1 MNTELPATSL
11 IICTRNRPQ
20 LLSDTVDS
28 VLAGHEVPTEIVI
41 IDQSA
46 QPHAILA
53 TLKPD
58 RACEIQYVWSHSI
71 GLSRARNEGLAA
83 AHHEWIAIIDDDMYV
98 HLDWFGAL
106 MRALI
111 GASPCAVVTGQVQPS
126 ASEVAGGFAPSTI
139 EDQTPAVYQGRVPT
153 EVLNAGNMAL
163 HSSMIQTVGSFDVRL
178 GAGSTFRSAEDN
190 DLGYRL
196 LEAGYRVLYV
206 PAAIVYHR
214 AWRSKREYVP
224 LRWSYGFGRGAFF
237 AKHLNWHDRFM
248 LRRMLTAFGQYFG
261 RLVRYALVR
270 SRQQTIGDAVFIL
283 GMFSGSMKWL
293 LTQTRSN

>member
-1 MNTELPATSL
+1 MNMTLPATSL

-28 VLAGHEVPTEIVI
+28 VLTGHVVPTEIVI
-41 IDQSA
+41 IDQST
-46 QPHAILA
+46 QPHSSLA
-53 TLKPD
+53 TIKPD
-58 RACEIQYVWSHSI
+58 RACAFHYVWSHSM
-71 GLSRARNEGLAA
+71 GLSRSRNEGLAA
-83 AHHEWIAIIDDDMYV
+83 AHHEWIAILDDDMYI
-98 HLDWFGAL
+98 HPDWFGTL
-106 MRALI
+106 MQTLI
-111 GASPCAVVTGQVQPS
+111 EAGPRAVVTGQVRPS
-126 ASEVAGGFAPSTI
+126 ESEVAGGFAPSTI
-139 EDQTPAVYQGRVPT
+139 EDQTPAVYQGRVLI
-153 EVLNAGNMAL
+153 EVLSAGNMAL
-163 HSSMIQTVGSFDVRL
+163 HCSAIQDVGLFDERL
-178 GAGSTFRSAEDN
+178 GAGAAFRSAEDN

-206 PAAIVYHR
+206 PEAVVYHR
-214 AWRSKREYVP
+214 AWRSSREYVP

-237 AKHLNWHDRFM
+237 AKHLNRHDRFM

-261 RLVRYALVR
+261 RLIRYALVR

>member
-1 MNTELPATSL
+1 MNMELPATSL
-11 IICTRNRPQ
+11 IICTRNRPR

-46 QPHAILA
+46 QPHPALA
-53 TLKPD
+53 ALKPD
-58 RACEIQYVWSHSI
+58 QACAIQYVWSHSI
-71 GLSRARNEGLAA
+71 GLSCARNEGLRA

-98 HLDWFGAL
+98 HADWFGAL

-111 GASPCAVVTGQVQPS
+111 EASPCAVVTGQVQPS
-126 ASEVAGGFAPSTI
+126 ESEVAGGFVPSTI
-139 EDQTPAVYQGRVPT
+139 EDQTPAVYRGRILI
-153 EVLNAGNMAL
+153 EVLSAGNMAL
-163 HSSMIQTVGSFDVRL
+163 HCSAIKDVGLFDERL
-178 GAGSTFRSAEDN
+178 GAGSAFRSAEDN

-206 PAAIVYHR
+206 PEAIVYHR
-214 AWRSKREYVP
+214 AWRSTREYMP

-237 AKHLNWHDRFM
+237 AKHLNRHDGFM
-248 LRRMLTAFGQYFG
+248 LRRMLKAFGQYTG
-261 RLVRYALVR
+261 RLIRYVPVR
-270 SRQQTIGDAVFIL
+270 SRRQTLGDAVFIL